1 MQSKAYIGEFSIIT
15 FKALYPVHLTM
26 SYVHVLFVSF
36 PVAPILP
43 VLIPLAI
50 DPHFMVSSQDVPTV
64 NVNSTTETEIRLYVP
79 PNRATINV
87 YMYI

>member
-26 SYVHVLFVSF
+26 SYIHVLFVSF

-50 DPHFMVSSQDVPTV
+50 DPHFMVSSQDVSTV
-64 NVNSTTETEIRLYVP
+64 NVNSTTETEIQLYVP